1 MRVYKDNTR
10 NIYNMNKSITIN
22 DINTFLSKYDEDIY
36 FHIKNGNDLT
46 KKYLEDLKTEY
57 KLKDRS
63 LSLSNSQNYFFERY
77 LDEYLKKKKDILTK
91 RFLRIKNDVPQIL
104 EKLKQLTLP
113 EQRSKEWYEIRN
125 NVLTASSLADSLGKG
140 HFNTRLDLLID
151 KTTKEEKPFYTNNII
166 EWGVKYEPIATS
178 FYESLNKVKIVEFG
192 LVPHPNLT
200 IFGASPD
207 GICDIDSPEE
217 YVGRMLE
224 IKCPPVRKFTKEV
237 PYHYWIQMQGQLETC
252 DLEECDFLQVKL
264 IEYSSEKEYN
274 DDICLQYDNET
285 VMEGYS
291 NNLLP
296 KGLLVTISYM
306 DEKKDQKYIY
316 EYPKLYQ
323 SYTEYLDWY
332 ETIKSKYTD
341 EKYTLTK
348 NWWKIERYECTLV
361 GRDKEWWNSIVP
373 EILDFWENVEY
384 YRKNGNQELIDKKNQ
399 RKKKK
404 KAEPKNIIVINE
416 EIKNTIEN
424 KCLLDSDSD

>member
-1 MRVYKDNTR
+1 
-10 NIYNMNKSITIN
+10 MNKSITMN

-36 FHIKNGNDLT
+36 FHIKNGNDFN

-57 KLKDRS
+57 KLQDRS
-63 LSLSNSQNYFFERY
+63 LSLSNSQNYFFEQY

-91 RFLRIKNDVPQIL
+91 RFLRIKNDIPQIL
-104 EKLKQLTLP
+104 EELKQLTLP

-140 HFNTRLDLLID
+140 HFSTRLDLLID
-151 KTTKEEKPFYTNNII
+151 KTTTEEKPFYTNNII

-178 FYESLNKVKIVEFG
+178 FYEDLNKVKIVEFG
-192 LVPHPNLT
+192 LVPHPKLT

-237 PYHYWIQMQGQLETC
+237 PYHYWIQMQGQLDTC

-296 KGLLVTISYM
+296 KGLLVTISYL
-306 DEKKDQKYIY
+306 DEKKAKKYIY

-341 EKYTLTK
+341 GKYTLTK

-384 YRKNGNQELIDKKNQ
+384 YRKNGNQELIDKKNK

-404 KAEPKNIIVINE
+404 KTEPKNIIVINE

>member
-1 MRVYKDNTR
+1 
-10 NIYNMNKSITIN
+10 MNKSITI
-22 DINTFLSKYDEDIY
+22 DDMNTFLSKYDDDIY
-36 FHIKNGNDLT
+36 FHIQNKNDFT
-46 KKYLEDLKTEY
+46 QKYLDDLKKEY
-57 KLKDRS
+57 QLKDRS
-63 LSLSNSQNYFFERY
+63 ESLSRSQNYFFEQY
-77 LDEYLKKKKDILTK
+77 LDQYLQKQKEILTK
-91 RFLRIKNDVPQIL
+91 RFLRIKNDIPQIL
-104 EKLKQLTLP
+104 EELKQLTLP
-113 EQRSKEWYEIRN
+113 EQRSKEWYEIRS
-125 NVLTASSLADSLGKG
+125 NVLTASSLADALGKG

-151 KTTKEEKPFYTNNII
+151 KTSTEEKPFYTNNII

-178 FYESLNKVKIVEFG
+178 FYEHLNKVKIVEFG

-207 GICDIDSPEE
+207 GICDSDSPEE

-224 IKCPPVRKFTKEV
+224 IKCPPIRKFTKEV

-264 IEYSSEKEYN
+264 IEYSSEKDYN
-274 DDICLQYDNET
+274 DDICLKYDNET

-291 NNLLP
+291 KNCLP
-296 KGLLVTISYM
+296 KGLLVTISYL
-306 DEKKDQKYIY
+306 DEKKDKKYIY
-316 EYPKLYQ
+316 EYPKLYL
-323 SYTEYLDWY
+323 SYTEYLDFY

-373 EILDFWENVEY
+373 DILDFWENVEY
-384 YRKNGNQELIDKKNQ
+384 YRKIGNQELVDKKNK

-404 KAEPKNIIVINE
+404 KTEPKNIIVINE

-424 KCLLDSDSD
+424 KCLLDSDSE